1 MTTTTGSTDEAA
13 RFHRLRSVSFM
24 GGFLDG
30 TQIDFSDGLTCLIG
44 ARGTGKTTAME
55 FVRYALDA
63 FPEEEYFPGARAKFL
78 TLVTDNL
85 GNGEIRLTIETK
97 DGVPY
102 IVSRTATGPPI
113 VMNADESPSEVSL
126 SSGGVFKA
134 DIYSQNQI
142 ESIADSPRCQLDL
155 IDGFVAQEIE
165 RVEANIRQIE
175 ATLASSARN
184 IMEARRALDGIGDEL
199 STLPGI
205 EDKLKAMSGGIGP
218 EAELINTAH
227 KLHSMRDREVRAVGL
242 GETTLWEYA
251 ESLNS
256 LVGQVGQRT
265 AGAFAADILGGPN
278 EDILRAIQAELN
290 ACETDLDQMI
300 QNARERISLAHER
313 IAGQKTNLEASH
325 KAQELGFR
333 SLIAK
338 QKEAQGQENERIGL
352 EGLRNELLAKKRLRD
367 ERQASLKT
375 LQNERTE
382 LLRQLSVL
390 RDERFSQRKAVAD
403 RITEKLAP
411 RIQVRLEQFGD
422 LSLYKELVR
431 EALVGKG
438 INRNVV
444 AEKLADSLSPT
455 ELSGIVANSN
465 TNMLMDRGGLNANQ
479 ATNVVVALSDRNMLF
494 RLETVEL
501 SDRPEIELLDGE
513 THKSLSSLSTGQ
525 KCTAI
530 LPILLLDSKNP
541 LLVDQ
546 PEDNLDN
553 RFIFDTVVASIQ
565 KVRGSRQMIFVT
577 HNPNIPVLGD
587 AEKVVVLKSDGMN
600 ATKQKEGTVDDCKN
614 EIVMLLEGG
623 EEAFKRRKE
632 RYNY

>member
-205 EDKLKAMSGGIGP
+205 EDKLKAMSGGMGP
-218 EAELINTAH
+218 EAELMNTAH

-242 GETTLWEYA
+242 GETTLREYA

-256 LVGQVGQRT
+256 LVGQVGHRT